1 MVKGSN
7 HNSKKLNR
15 LHKKTTHTYSATN
28 KLYRKSIKG
37 VLVLCN
43 QEESWGETGKAVWE
57 GHWQHDFIISQESMS
72 HLRIICVTSKLQSD
86 THYEKSP
93 YYFLGHLRFLSAFTE
108 LLFLLCSVIMFLFEK
123 LKKKTHK
130 N

>member
-1 MVKGSN
+1 MVKGNN

-15 LHKKTTHTYSATN
+15 LHKKQHIATN
-28 KLYRKSIKG
+28 NG

-43 QEESWGETGKAVWE
+43 QKELWGEIGRALWE

-72 HLRIICVTSKLQSD
+72 HLRITGVLQASYRVTLTTKI
-86 THYEKSP
+86 KP
-93 YYFLGHLRFLSAFTE
+93 YYLLGHLIYFSASTE
-108 LLFLLCSVIMFLFEK
+108 LFFLFYYITVFPFDK
-123 LKKKTHK
+123 PKKPQ